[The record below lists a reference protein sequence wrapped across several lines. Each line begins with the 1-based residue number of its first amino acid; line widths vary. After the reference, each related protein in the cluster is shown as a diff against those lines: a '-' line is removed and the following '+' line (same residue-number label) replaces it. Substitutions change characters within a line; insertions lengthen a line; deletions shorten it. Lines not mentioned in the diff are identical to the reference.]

1 MMKIVYSSLTK
12 EQLYNI
18 KEYISLDNKKN
29 AIIFL
34 SKIKNKIEILAT
46 YPYLGKI
53 NTTFNLDNIR
63 DFVIFG
69 YKIIYKINKESILI
83 LSIYKY
89 IDFDENSLI

>member
-1 MMKIVYSSLTK
+1 MKIVYSSLTK

-53 NTTFNLDNIR
+53 NTTFNLDNMR

-69 YKIIYKINKESILI
+69 YKIIYKCNKESILI

>member
-1 MMKIVYSSLTK
+1 MKIVYSSLTK

-83 LSIYKY
+83 LSIYRY

>member
-1 MMKIVYSSLTK
+1 MKIVYSSLSK

-69 YKIIYKINKESILI
+69 YKIIYKINRESILI

>member
-1 MMKIVYSSLTK
+1 MKIVYSSLTK
-12 EQLYNI
+12 EQLHNI

-89 IDFDENSLI
+89 IDFYENNLI

>member
-1 MMKIVYSSLTK
+1 MKIVYSSLTK

-34 SKIKNKIEILAT
+34 SKKKNKIEILAT

>member
-1 MMKIVYSSLTK
+1 MKIVYSSLTK

>member
-1 MMKIVYSSLTK
+1 MKIVYSSLTK
-12 EQLYNI
+12 EQLHNI

-34 SKIKNKIEILAT
+34 SKIKNKIEILAI
-46 YPYLGKI
+46 YPYLGKV

-89 IDFDENSLI
+89 IDFDENNLI

>member
-1 MMKIVYSSLTK
+1 MKIVYSSLTK

-29 AIIFL
+29 EIIFL

>member
-1 MMKIVYSSLTK
+1 MKIVYSSLTK

-83 LSIYKY
+83 LSNYRY